1 MNKFLIAANAAVI
14 GANIMIAAIRTNKSI
29 NVLET
34 LSIISVVRASRTPF
48 LTCSRLLSRVDLKA
62 AGIPAIPAYIQ
73 AFIISPV
80 EEYIDMP
87 NNKNDEPK
95 INFTKDHIFF
105 DFASARSAEACFRL
119 QS

>member
-1 MNKFLIAANAAVI
+1 
-14 GANIMIAAIRTNKSI
+14 
-29 NVLET
+29 
-34 LSIISVVRASRTPF
+34 
-48 LTCSRLLSRVDLKA
+48 
-62 AGIPAIPAYIQ
+62 
-73 AFIISPV
+73 
-80 EEYIDMP
+80 MP